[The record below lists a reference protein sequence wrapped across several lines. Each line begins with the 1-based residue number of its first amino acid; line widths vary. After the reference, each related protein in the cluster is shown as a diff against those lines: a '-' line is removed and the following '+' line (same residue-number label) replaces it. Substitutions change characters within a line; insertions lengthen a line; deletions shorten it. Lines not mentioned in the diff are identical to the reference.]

1 MRLTISWLKKH
12 LNTKASLDQT
22 VTALT
27 NIGLEVEEVI
37 QQNKNLELFKIVKI
51 LNLILHYLVI
61 MLIILTLILK
71 SKNIMR
77 KIQK

>member
-37 QQNKNLELFKIVKI
+37 QQNKNLELFKIAKI
-51 LNLILHYLVI
+51 LKAEKHPNADK
-61 MLIILTLILK
+61 LK
-71 SKNIMR
+71 VCDVDIGGKVE
-77 KIQK
+77 K

>member
-22 VTALT
+22 VAALT

-37 QQNKNLELFKIVKI
+37 QKNKNLEL
-51 LNLILHYLVI
+51 
-61 MLIILTLILK
+61 T
-71 SKNIMR
+71 SD
-77 KIQK
+77 

>member
-22 VTALT
+22 VAALT

-37 QQNKNLELFKIVKI
+37 QQNKNLELFKIAKI
-51 LNLILHYLVI
+51 LKANMY
-61 MLIILTLILK
+61 
-71 SKNIMR
+71 S
-77 KIQK
+77 IQEFIAHTV